1 MGKYKYLFG
10 NMALF
15 TVSNFVSKILVFLL
29 VPFYTHVL
37 STGEYGVGDVMHTT
51 LLLLVPAL
59 TVNMGE
65 GALRFAIER
74 ERERGDILR
83 IGLKRTGISIGMV
96 GAVCGAVSLF
106 TGRNMKIYLLFFV
119 FLYAANA
126 FFEYFILFFQGCEK
140 VKIVVLGSVSCT
152 VLTLASNLYFL
163 LVAKIGLYGYL
174 LSQILSFGGAACL
187 MFCLGGGKKYWNLG
201 KKNKGLEREIMNY
214 GKPMIL
220 YSTSSWANN
229 AADRYIIMWMCGT
242 SVGGV
247 YGIANKIP
255 AMLTVFQRIF
265 AQAWQMSASKNY
277 QDKES
282 GEFFSSM
289 YQSYNMMMVLG
300 SSVLVIF
307 CKVLAKILFAKDF
320 YEAWS
325 LVPPLVISVIF
336 GALSGFL
343 GSICLAYKDSK
354 GMGKAAGTG
363 ALFNIILNP
372 AAVYFL
378 GAMGAAIITALSYYV
393 MYAMAFL
400 TVRKYVR
407 LTWNWK
413 RDYLSYFLIIVQS
426 FCLIWEVNGYRWIN
440 GILLLCLVFFY
451 RKELTSVLKNMGT
464 VVCSM
469 RKR

>member
-1 MGKYKYLFG
+1 MGKYKYLYG

-37 STGEYGVGDVMHTT
+37 TTEEYGVADVMHTT

-74 ERERGDILR
+74 EKERGDILK
-83 IGLKRTGISIGMV
+83 IGLKMTGISIGIV
-96 GAVCGAVSLF
+96 GIVCGGASIFLS
-106 TGRNMKIYLLFFV
+106 RNMKIYLLFFV
-119 FLYAANA
+119 FLYATNA
-126 FFEYFILFFQGCEK
+126 LFEYFILFFQGCEK
-140 VKIVVLGSVSCT
+140 VNIVVMGSVFCT
-152 VLTLASNLYFL
+152 VLTLACNLYFL
-163 LVAKIGLYGYL
+163 LVAKVGLYGYL
-174 LSQILSFGGAACL
+174 LSQMISYGGAACL
-187 MFCLGGGKKYWNLG
+187 MYQLGEGKRYWALG
-201 KKNKGLEREIMNY
+201 KKNKVLEREMMNY

-229 AADRYIIMWMCGT
+229 AADRYIILWMCGA
-242 SVGGV
+242 SVGGI

-277 QDKES
+277 KDKES

-289 YQSYNMMMVLG
+289 YQVYNMIMVLG
-300 SSVLVIF
+300 CSLLIVL
-307 CKVLAKILFAKDF
+307 CKGLAKLLFAKDF
-320 YEAWS
+320 YEAW
-325 LVPPLVISVIF
+325 LFVPPLVISVIF

-363 ALFNIILNP
+363 ALLNIALNP
-372 AAVYFL
+372 WAVYVL
-378 GAMGAAIITALSYYV
+378 GAMGAAVITAVSYYV
-393 MYAMAFL
+393 MYAMAFF

-407 LTWNWK
+407 LTWDWK
-413 RDYLSYFLIIVQS
+413 RDYLSYFIIIFQS
-426 FCLIWEVNGYRWIN
+426 VFLIWEIEGYLWIN
-440 GILLLCLVFFY
+440 GALFFLLILFY
-451 RKELTSVLKNMGT
+451 KKELFSLLK
-464 VVCSM
+464 SM
-469 RKR
+469 IEVIYLFI

>member
-1 MGKYKYLFG
+1 
-10 NMALF
+10 
-15 TVSNFVSKILVFLL
+15 
-29 VPFYTHVL
+29 
-37 STGEYGVGDVMHTT
+37 
-51 LLLLVPAL
+51 
-59 TVNMGE
+59 
-65 GALRFAIER
+65 
-74 ERERGDILR
+74 
-83 IGLKRTGISIGMV
+83 
-96 GAVCGAVSLF
+96 
-106 TGRNMKIYLLFFV
+106 
-119 FLYAANA
+119 
-126 FFEYFILFFQGCEK
+126 
-140 VKIVVLGSVSCT
+140 
-152 VLTLASNLYFL
+152 
-163 LVAKIGLYGYL
+163 
-174 LSQILSFGGAACL
+174 
-187 MFCLGGGKKYWNLG
+187 
-201 KKNKGLEREIMNY
+201 
-214 GKPMIL
+214 
-220 YSTSSWANN
+220 
-229 AADRYIIMWMCGT
+229 
-242 SVGGV
+242 
-247 YGIANKIP
+247 
-255 AMLTVFQRIF
+255 
-265 AQAWQMSASKNY
+265 
-277 QDKES
+277 
-282 GEFFSSM
+282 
-289 YQSYNMMMVLG
+289 MMMVLG
-300 SSVLVIF
+300 SSVLIVF

-325 LVPPLVISVIF
+325 LVPPLVISVIY

-378 GAMGAAIITALSYYV
+378 GAMGAAMITALSYYV

-426 FCLIWEVNGYRWIN
+426 FCLIWEVNGYLWIN